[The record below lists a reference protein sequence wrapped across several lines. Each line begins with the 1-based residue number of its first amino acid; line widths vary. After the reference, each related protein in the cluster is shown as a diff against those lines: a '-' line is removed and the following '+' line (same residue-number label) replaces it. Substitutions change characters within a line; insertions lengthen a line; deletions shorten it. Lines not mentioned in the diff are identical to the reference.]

1 MTDFIVEFRHSIPQ
15 PLCDTIIN
23 MFECEDTKYEGLT
36 LGGVQKD
43 IKNTTDFCIPKENEK
58 WNKIENF
65 LYKEL
70 YSKIKKYTY
79 TINQKLNIVSENN
92 YNINFSIFFDKSIFT
107 DNFMIQKYE
116 KNKGKYIYHNDFALH
131 NGIDKSYRVITFL
144 WYLNYV
150 EEGGE
155 TIFWNN
161 YKIQPEKGKLLLF
174 PSSWPYPHTGKI
186 PISSDKYIITGWLY
200 FTQ

>member
-1 MTDFIVEFRHSIPQ
+1 MSDFIVEFKHSIPQ

-23 MFECEDTKYEGLT
+23 MFEYEDTKYQGLT

-43 IKNTTDFCIPKENEK
+43 IKNTTDFCIPKQNEK
-58 WNKIENF
+58 WHKIENF

-70 YSKIKKYTY
+70 YSKIKKYTN
-79 TINQKLNIVSENN
+79 TINEKLNILSENN
-92 YNINFSIFFDKSIFT
+92 YNMNFSIFFDKSIFT
-107 DNFMIQKYE
+107 DSFMIQKYE

-131 NGIDKSYRVITFL
+131 NEIDKSYRVITFL
-144 WYLNYV
+144 WYLNNV

-174 PSSWPYPHTGKI
+174 PCNWTYPHTGKM
-186 PISSDKYIITGWLY
+186 PISTDKYIITGWLY
-200 FTQ
+200 YTQ

>member
-1 MTDFIVEFRHSIPQ
+1 MTDFIVEFKHSIPQ

-23 MFECEDTKYEGLT
+23 MFNYEDTKYEGLT

-43 IKNTTDFCIPKENEK
+43 IKNTTDFCIPKQNEK
-58 WNKIENF
+58 WHKIENF

-70 YSKIKKYTY
+70 YSKIKKYTN
-79 TINQKLNIVSENN
+79 TINEKLNILSENN
-92 YNINFSIFFDKSIFT
+92 YNMNFSIFFDKSIFT

-116 KNKGKYIYHNDFALH
+116 KNKGKYVYHNDFALH
-131 NGIDKSYRVITFL
+131 NCIDKSYRVITFL
-144 WYLNYV
+144 WYLNNV
-150 EEGGE
+150 KEGGE
-155 TIFWNN
+155 TIFWDN
-161 YKIQPEKGKLLLF
+161 YKIKPEKGKLLLF
-174 PSSWPYPHTGKI
+174 PASWTYPHTGKM